1 MGTDK
6 NGGMVVTSSPNGTPL
21 VKLTS
26 TENGGGIATFSA
38 KGTPLVGLGVN
49 ANGDGVVE
57 TFEADGGMRMFP
69 GP

>member
-6 NGGMVVTSSPNGTPL
+6 
-21 VKLTS
+21 
-26 TENGGGIATFSA
+26 NGGGIATFSA

-57 TFEADGGMRMFP
+57 TFEADSGMRMFP

>member
-6 NGGMVVTSSPNGTPL
+6 NGGMVKTSSAKGTTL
-21 VKLTS
+21 AELGSFGWDGSVR
-26 TENGGGIATFSA
+26 TFSA